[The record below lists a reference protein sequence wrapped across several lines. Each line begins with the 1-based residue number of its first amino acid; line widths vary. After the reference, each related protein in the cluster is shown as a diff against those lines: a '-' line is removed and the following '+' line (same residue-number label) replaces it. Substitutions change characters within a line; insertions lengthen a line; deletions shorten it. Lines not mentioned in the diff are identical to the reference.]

1 MENIFTSLIK
11 SVLVSLG
18 LTASAWTTDA
28 AIQKKSFGFATIL
41 VFSNVEIDDI
51 TKTAKFLEDVSLL
64 IKSVSGTVEKE
75 IRKQKGGFRC

>member
-1 MENIFTSLIK
+1 M
-11 SVLVSLG
+11 
-18 LTASAWTTDA
+18 
-28 AIQKKSFGFATIL
+28 
-41 VFSNVEIDDI
+41 FSNVEIDDI

>member
-75 IRKQKGGFRC
+75 IRKQLGGFRC